1 MAHEMDHEMDY
12 EMAQTEGVTD
22 LNYFVCTLGQAASI
36 KAKNHRQ
43 FMQVNDFVD
52 CQARAFPNRPAVGFP
67 TRYPNGEWDFVITS
81 ECFSPFMG
89 KCGNIANHSLN
100 D

>member
-1 MAHEMDHEMDY
+1 MDY
-12 EMAQTEGVTD
+12 EMAQQERVAD

-36 KAKNHRQ
+36 KAKNHRP

-52 CQARAFPNRPAVGFP
+52 RQARYFPNHPAVGFP
-67 TRYPNGEWDFVITS
+67 TRYPNGEWDFVIIS

-89 KCGNIANHSLN
+89 KCANISNQSLN
-100 D
+100 G